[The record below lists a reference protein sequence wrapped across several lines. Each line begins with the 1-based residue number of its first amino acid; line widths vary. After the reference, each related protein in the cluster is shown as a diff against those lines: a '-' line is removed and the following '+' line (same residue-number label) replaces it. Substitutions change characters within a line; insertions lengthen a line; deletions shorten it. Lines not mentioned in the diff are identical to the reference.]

1 MNPRHTAIL
10 YLVFMSATR
19 ENLPLSQWTHK
30 VKKGRVTQLATGDRF
45 TAGARARIA
54 LGKAA

>member
-1 MNPRHTAIL
+1 
-10 YLVFMSATR
+10 MSATR